1 MDATL
6 PLIPFIIPMQT
17 SDNNKRIAKNTLLLY
32 VRMLF
37 TMAVS
42 LFTSRVIL
50 NTLGVEDYGT
60 YNVVGG
66 IVTMFSVLS
75 GSLSA
80 SISRFITFELGR
92 GNIQRLKTVFST
104 GVNIQL
110 GMSLFIVLIA
120 EVVGVWFLNAKM
132 NIPSDRLV
140 AANWVFQCAILTF
153 VLNLLSVPYN
163 AAIIAHE
170 KMSVFAYI
178 SVVEVT
184 LKLIIVYMLTISPF
198 DRLKTYAVLL
208 LCVGAIIRFIYGYYC
223 KRHFEEC
230 TYHFILDK
238 PVLKEMTGFAGW
250 NFLGNGAYMLNTQG
264 VNILMNLYFGV
275 AVNAARGVAT
285 QVDAALKQFVNN
297 FTTAVNPQIT
307 KSYAQGDLEYMHKLV
322 CRSAKFSAFLMMF
335 FAVPIILETNT
346 ILTIWLKTV
355 PDYAVIFLQWIIIS
369 SFMDTVLANS
379 LVTSM
384 FATGKIKRYQIIV
397 TTVGCLVFPLSWIA
411 FKLGFE
417 PQVGYILYF
426 IIYTILLFVRLY
438 LLKDMV
444 KLPVMMYVR
453 EVLLKVILVMC
464 ISFVLPM
471 ALRLSM
477 QEGWLRLITICAI
490 GTIITA
496 LVEFRIGLT
505 TNERLFV
512 TEKLKKIKIIQEL
525 KSKYLKMKDLLT
537 ISGGGKNRSLPLHFL
552 CFLFVL
558 QQASV

>member
-1 MDATL
+1 MSN
-6 PLIPFIIPMQT
+6 QT

-50 NTLGVEDYGT
+50 NTLGVEDYGIN
-60 YNVVGG
+60 NVVGG

-75 GSLSA
+75 GSLSS
-80 SISRFITFELGR
+80 SISRFITFELGK
-92 GNIQRLKTVFST
+92 GNIERLKTIFST
-104 GVNIQL
+104 GINIQL
-110 GMSLFIVLIA
+110 GMSVLIIIIA
-120 EVVGVWFLNAKM
+120 EAVGIWFLNAKM
-132 NIPSDRLV
+132 NIPADRMV

-170 KMSVFAYI
+170 KMSAFAYI

-208 LCVGAIIRFIYGYYC
+208 LCVGAVIRFIYGYYC

-230 TYHFILDK
+230 TYHFVFDK

-275 AVNAARGVAT
+275 AVNAARGIAT

-307 KSYAQGDLEYMHKLV
+307 KSYAQGDLDYMHKLV

-444 KLPVMMYVR
+444 KLPVMMYIR
-453 EVLLKVILVMC
+453 EVLYKLAPIIVVGFSIPGILILTMD
-464 ISFVLPM
+464 
-471 ALRLSM
+471 A
-477 QEGWLRLITICAI
+477 GWLRLILVCLLSVLV
-490 GTIITA
+490 TA
-496 LVEFRIGLT
+496 ASEYFIGLS
-505 TNERLFV
+505 NK
-512 TEKLKKIKIIQEL
+512 EKTL
-525 KSKYLKMKDLLT
+525 
-537 ISGGGKNRSLPLHFL
+537 
-552 CFLFVL
+552 
-558 QQASV
+558 

>member
-1 MDATL
+1 MSN
-6 PLIPFIIPMQT
+6 QT

-50 NTLGVEDYGT
+50 NTLGVEDYGIN
-60 YNVVGG
+60 NVVGG

-75 GSLSA
+75 GSLSS
-80 SISRFITFELGR
+80 SISRFITFELGK
-92 GNIQRLKTVFST
+92 GNIERLKTIFST

-110 GMSLFIVLIA
+110 GMSVLIIIIA
-120 EVVGVWFLNAKM
+120 EAVGIWFLNAKM
-132 NIPSDRLV
+132 NIPADRMV

-170 KMSVFAYI
+170 KMSAFAYI
-178 SVVEVT
+178 SVVEVS
-184 LKLIIVYMLTISPF
+184 LKLIIVYMLMISPF
-198 DRLKTYAVLL
+198 DRLETYAVLL
-208 LCVGAIIRFIYGYYC
+208 LLVGAVIRFIYGYYC

-230 TYHFILDK
+230 TYHFVFDK

-307 KSYAQGDLEYMHKLV
+307 KSYAQGDLDYMHKLV

-335 FAVPIILETNT
+335 FTVPIILETNT

-444 KLPVMMYVR
+444 KLPVMMYIR
-453 EVLLKVILVMC
+453 EVLYKLVPVIVVGFAIPGILILTMD
-464 ISFVLPM
+464 
-471 ALRLSM
+471 A
-477 QEGWLRLITICAI
+477 GWLRLILVCLLSVLV
-490 GTIITA
+490 TA
-496 LVEFRIGLT
+496 ASEYFIGLS
-505 TNERLFV
+505 NKEKDFV
-512 TEKLKKIKIIQEL
+512 AEKIKLVI
-525 KSKYLKMKDLLT
+525 
-537 ISGGGKNRSLPLHFL
+537 GKIKK
-552 CFLFVL
+552 
-558 QQASV
+558 

>member
-1 MDATL
+1 MSN
-6 PLIPFIIPMQT
+6 QT

-50 NTLGVEDYGT
+50 NTLGVEDYGIN
-60 YNVVGG
+60 NVVGG

-75 GSLSA
+75 GSLSS
-80 SISRFITFELGR
+80 SISRFITFELGK
-92 GNIQRLKTVFST
+92 GNIERLKTIFST

-110 GMSLFIVLIA
+110 GMSVLIIIIA
-120 EVVGVWFLNAKM
+120 EAVGIWFLNAKM
-132 NIPSDRLV
+132 NIPADRMV

-170 KMSVFAYI
+170 KMSAFAYI

-208 LCVGAIIRFIYGYYC
+208 LWVGAVIRFIYGYYC

-230 TYHFILDK
+230 TYHFVFDK

-275 AVNAARGVAT
+275 AVNAARGIAT

-307 KSYAQGDLEYMHKLV
+307 KSYAQGDLAYMHKLV

-426 IIYTILLFVRLY
+426 FIYTILLFVRLY

-444 KLPVMMYVR
+444 KLPVMMYIR
-453 EVLLKVILVMC
+453 EVLYKLAPVIVVGFAIPGILILTMDA
-464 ISFVLPM
+464 S
-471 ALRLSM
+471 
-477 QEGWLRLITICAI
+477 WLRLILVCLLSVLV
-490 GTIITA
+490 TA
-496 LVEFRIGLT
+496 ASEYFIGLS
-505 TNERLFV
+505 NKEKDFV
-512 TEKLKKIKIIQEL
+512 AEKIKLVI
-525 KSKYLKMKDLLT
+525 
-537 ISGGGKNRSLPLHFL
+537 GKIKK
-552 CFLFVL
+552 
-558 QQASV
+558 

>member
-1 MDATL
+1 MSN
-6 PLIPFIIPMQT
+6 QT

-50 NTLGVEDYGT
+50 NTLGVEDYGIN
-60 YNVVGG
+60 NVVGG

-75 GSLSA
+75 GSLSS
-80 SISRFITFELGR
+80 SISRFITFELGK
-92 GNIQRLKTVFST
+92 GNIERLKTIFST

-110 GMSLFIVLIA
+110 GMSVLIIIIA
-120 EVVGVWFLNAKM
+120 EAVGIWFLNAKM
-132 NIPSDRLV
+132 NIPADRRV

-170 KMSVFAYI
+170 KMSAFAYI

-208 LCVGAIIRFIYGYYC
+208 LCVGAVIRFIYGYYC

-230 TYHFILDK
+230 TYHFVFDK

-275 AVNAARGVAT
+275 AVNAARGIAT

-307 KSYAQGDLEYMHKLV
+307 KSYAQGDLDYMHKLV

-444 KLPVMMYVR
+444 KLPVMMYIR
-453 EVLLKVILVMC
+453 EVLYKLAPIIVVGFSIPGILILTMD
-464 ISFVLPM
+464 
-471 ALRLSM
+471 A
-477 QEGWLRLITICAI
+477 GWLRLILVCLLSVLV
-490 GTIITA
+490 TA
-496 LVEFRIGLT
+496 ASEYFIGLS
-505 TNERLFV
+505 NKEKNFV
-512 TEKLKKIKIIQEL
+512 AEKIKLVI
-525 KSKYLKMKDLLT
+525 
-537 ISGGGKNRSLPLHFL
+537 GKIKK
-552 CFLFVL
+552 
-558 QQASV
+558 

>member
-1 MDATL
+1 MSNQTL
-6 PLIPFIIPMQT
+6 
-17 SDNNKRIAKNTLLLY
+17 DNNKRIAKNTLLLY

-50 NTLGVEDYGT
+50 NTLGVEDYGIN
-60 YNVVGG
+60 NVVGG

-80 SISRFITFELGR
+80 SISRFITFELGK
-92 GNIQRLKTVFST
+92 GNLQRLKTVFST

-110 GMSLFIVLIA
+110 GMSLLVVILA
-120 EVVGVWFLNAKM
+120 EAVGIWFLNTKM
-132 NIPSDRLV
+132 NIPVERLN

-170 KMSVFAYI
+170 KMSAFAYI

-208 LCVGAIIRFIYGYYC
+208 LLVGAIIRFIYGYYC
-223 KRHFEEC
+223 KRHFKEC

-307 KSYAQGDLEYMHKLV
+307 KSYAQGDLDYMHKLV

-417 PQVGYILYF
+417 PQVGYIVYF

-444 KLPVMMYVR
+444 KLPVMMYIR
-453 EVLLKVILVMC
+453 EVLYKLTPVIVVGFTIPGILILTMN
-464 ISFVLPM
+464 
-471 ALRLSM
+471 A
-477 QEGWLRLITICAI
+477 GWLRLILVCLLSVLV
-490 GTIITA
+490 TA
-496 LVEFRIGLT
+496 ASEYFIGLS
-505 TNERLFV
+505 NKEKDFV
-512 TEKLKKIKIIQEL
+512 AEKIKLVI
-525 KSKYLKMKDLLT
+525 
-537 ISGGGKNRSLPLHFL
+537 GKIKK
-552 CFLFVL
+552 
-558 QQASV
+558 

>member
-1 MDATL
+1 MST
-6 PLIPFIIPMQT
+6 QT

-50 NTLGVEDYGT
+50 NTLGIEDYGIN
-60 YNVVGG
+60 NVVGG
-66 IVTMFSVLS
+66 IVTMFAMLS
-75 GSLSA
+75 GSLSS
-80 SISRFITFELGR
+80 SISRFITFELGK
-92 GNIQRLKTVFST
+92 GNLQRLKAVFST

-110 GMSLFIVLIA
+110 GMSLLVVVVA
-120 EVVGVWFLNAKM
+120 ETVGIWFLNTKM
-132 NIPSDRLV
+132 NIPTERLD
-140 AANWVFQCAILTF
+140 AANWVFQCAMLTF
-153 VLNLLSVPYN
+153 VFNLLSVPYN

-170 KMSVFAYI
+170 KMSAFAYI
-178 SVVEVT
+178 SVVEVS
-184 LKLIIVYMLTISPF
+184 LKLIIVYVLAISPF

-208 LCVGAIIRFIYGYYC
+208 LCVGAIIRFIYGNYC

-238 PVLKEMTGFAGW
+238 PILKEMAGFAGW

-275 AVNAARGVAT
+275 SVNAARGVAT

-355 PDYAVIFLQWIIIS
+355 PDYAVIFLRWIIMS

-384 FATGKIKRYQIIV
+384 FATGEIKRYQIIV
-397 TTVGCLVFPLSWIA
+397 TAIGCLVFPLSWIA
-411 FKLGFE
+411 FKMGLE

-438 LLKDMV
+438 LLRDMIKLPTMMYIREV
-444 KLPVMMYVR
+444 LYKLLPVMAIGFATPG
-453 EVLLKVILVMC
+453 ILVLTMD
-464 ISFVLPM
+464 
-471 ALRLSM
+471 A
-477 QEGWLRLITICAI
+477 GWIRLILVCLFS
-490 GTIITA
+490 A
-496 LVEFRIGLT
+496 LVT
-505 TNERLFV
+505 SV
-512 TEKLKKIKIIQEL
+512 TEYFFGL
-525 KSKYLKMKDLLT
+525 SKNEKCFV
-537 ISGGGKNRSLPLHFL
+537 GGKVKLIIDKIRK
-552 CFLFVL
+552 
-558 QQASV
+558 

>member
-1 MDATL
+1 MSN
-6 PLIPFIIPMQT
+6 QT

-50 NTLGVEDYGT
+50 NTLGVEDYGIN
-60 YNVVGG
+60 NVVGG

-75 GSLSA
+75 GSLSS
-80 SISRFITFELGR
+80 SISRFITFELGK
-92 GNIQRLKTVFST
+92 GNIERLKTIFST

-110 GMSLFIVLIA
+110 GMSVSIIIIA
-120 EVVGVWFLNAKM
+120 EAVGIWFLNTKM
-132 NIPSDRLV
+132 NIPTDRMV

-170 KMSVFAYI
+170 KMSAFAYI
-178 SVVEVT
+178 SVVEVS
-184 LKLIIVYMLTISPF
+184 LKLIIVYMLMISPF
-198 DRLKTYAVLL
+198 DRLETYAVLL
-208 LCVGAIIRFIYGYYC
+208 LLVGAVIRFIYGYYC

-230 TYHFILDK
+230 TYHFVFDK

-275 AVNAARGVAT
+275 AVNAARGIAT

-307 KSYAQGDLEYMHKLV
+307 KSYAQGDLDYMHKLV

-444 KLPVMMYVR
+444 KLPVMMYIR
-453 EVLLKVILVMC
+453 EVLYKLAPIIVVGFAIPGILILTMD
-464 ISFVLPM
+464 
-471 ALRLSM
+471 A
-477 QEGWLRLITICAI
+477 GWLRLILVCLLSVLV
-490 GTIITA
+490 TA
-496 LVEFRIGLT
+496 ASEYFIGLS
-505 TNERLFV
+505 NKEKNFV
-512 TEKLKKIKIIQEL
+512 AEKIKLVI
-525 KSKYLKMKDLLT
+525 
-537 ISGGGKNRSLPLHFL
+537 GKIKK
-552 CFLFVL
+552 
-558 QQASV
+558 

>member
-1 MDATL
+1 MSN
-6 PLIPFIIPMQT
+6 QT

-50 NTLGVEDYGT
+50 NTLGVEDYGIN
-60 YNVVGG
+60 NVVGG

-75 GSLSA
+75 GSLSS
-80 SISRFITFELGR
+80 SISRFITFELGK
-92 GNIQRLKTVFST
+92 GNIERLKTIFST

-110 GMSLFIVLIA
+110 GMSVLIIIIA
-120 EVVGVWFLNAKM
+120 EAVGIWFLNTKM
-132 NIPSDRLV
+132 NIPTDRMV

-170 KMSVFAYI
+170 KMSAFAYI
-178 SVVEVT
+178 SVVEVS
-184 LKLIIVYMLTISPF
+184 LKLIIVYMLMISPF
-198 DRLKTYAVLL
+198 DRLETYAVLL
-208 LCVGAIIRFIYGYYC
+208 LLVGAVIRFIYGYYC

-230 TYHFILDK
+230 TYHFVFDK

-275 AVNAARGVAT
+275 AVNAARGIAT

-307 KSYAQGDLEYMHKLV
+307 KSYAQGDLDYVHKLV

-444 KLPVMMYVR
+444 KLPVMMYIR
-453 EVLLKVILVMC
+453 EVLYKLAPIIVVGFAIPGILILTMD
-464 ISFVLPM
+464 
-471 ALRLSM
+471 A
-477 QEGWLRLITICAI
+477 GWLRLILVCLLSVLV
-490 GTIITA
+490 TA
-496 LVEFRIGLT
+496 ASEYFIGLS
-505 TNERLFV
+505 NKEKNFV
-512 TEKLKKIKIIQEL
+512 AEKIKLVIGKI
-525 KSKYLKMKDLLT
+525 KSKWE
-537 ISGGGKNRSLPLHFL
+537 
-552 CFLFVL
+552 
-558 QQASV
+558 

>member
-1 MDATL
+1 MSN
-6 PLIPFIIPMQT
+6 QT

-50 NTLGVEDYGT
+50 NTLGVEDYGIN
-60 YNVVGG
+60 NVVGG

-75 GSLSA
+75 GSLSS
-80 SISRFITFELGR
+80 SISRFITFELGK
-92 GNIQRLKTVFST
+92 GNIERLKTIFST

-110 GMSLFIVLIA
+110 GMSVLIIIIA
-120 EVVGVWFLNAKM
+120 EAVGIWFLNTKM
-132 NIPSDRLV
+132 NIPTDRMV

-170 KMSVFAYI
+170 KMSAFAYI
-178 SVVEVT
+178 SVVEVS
-184 LKLIIVYMLTISPF
+184 LKLIIVYMLMISPF
-198 DRLKTYAVLL
+198 DRLETYAVLL
-208 LCVGAIIRFIYGYYC
+208 LLVGAVIRFIYGYYC

-230 TYHFILDK
+230 TYHFVFDK

-250 NFLGNGAYMLNTQG
+250 NFLGNGAYMFNTQG

-275 AVNAARGVAT
+275 AVNAARGIAT

-307 KSYAQGDLEYMHKLV
+307 KSYAQGDLAYMHKLV
-322 CRSAKFSAFLMMF
+322 CRSAKFSAFLMLF
-335 FAVPIILETNT
+335 FAIPILLETQS

-355 PDYAVIFLQWIIIS
+355 PEYAAIFLQLIIIS
-369 SFMDTVLANS
+369 SFVDTVLANS

-384 FATGKIKRYQIIV
+384 FATGNIKRYQIIV
-397 TTVGCLVFPLSWIA
+397 TTIGCLVFPFSWIA
-411 FKLGFE
+411 FQLGFQPE
-417 PQVGYILYF
+417 IAYVLYF
-426 IIYTILLFVRLY
+426 IIYTVLLGVRLY

-453 EVLLKVILVMC
+453 EVLYR
-464 ISFVLPM
+464 VLPVM
-471 ALRLSM
+471 IICFIIPMMIRYSM
-477 QEGWLRLITICAI
+477 QEGWMRLILLCLVSTIV
-490 GTIITA
+490 TA
-496 LVEFRIGLT
+496 VVEYSIGLT
-505 TNERLFV
+505 KNERKFIV
-512 TEKLKKIKIIQEL
+512 GKINNKNI
-525 KSKYLKMKDLLT
+525 KDKYLKMKELLT
-537 ISGGGKNRSLPLHFL
+537 KMGGGKNR
-552 CFLFVL
+552 
-558 QQASV
+558 

>member
-1 MDATL
+1 MSN
-6 PLIPFIIPMQT
+6 QT

-50 NTLGVEDYGT
+50 NTLGVEDYGIN
-60 YNVVGG
+60 NVVGG

-75 GSLSA
+75 GSLSS
-80 SISRFITFELGR
+80 SISRFITFELGK
-92 GNIQRLKTVFST
+92 GNIERLKTIFST

-110 GMSLFIVLIA
+110 GMSVLIIIIA
-120 EVVGVWFLNAKM
+120 EAVGIWFLNTKM
-132 NIPSDRLV
+132 NIPTDRMV

-170 KMSVFAYI
+170 KMSAFAYI
-178 SVVEVT
+178 SVVEVS
-184 LKLIIVYMLTISPF
+184 LKLIIVYMLMISPF
-198 DRLKTYAVLL
+198 DRLETYAVLL
-208 LCVGAIIRFIYGYYC
+208 LLVGAVIRFIYGYYC

-230 TYHFILDK
+230 TYHFVFDK

-250 NFLGNGAYMLNTQG
+250 NVLGNGAYMLNTQG

-275 AVNAARGVAT
+275 AVNAARGIAT

-307 KSYAQGDLEYMHKLV
+307 KSYAQGNLDYMHKLV
-322 CRSAKFSAFLMMF
+322 CRSAKFSAFLMLF
-335 FAVPIILETNT
+335 FAIPILLETQS

-355 PDYAVIFLQWIIIS
+355 PEYAAIFLQLIIIS
-369 SFMDTVLANS
+369 SFVDTVLANS

-397 TTVGCLVFPLSWIA
+397 TTIGCLVFPFSWIA
-411 FKLGFE
+411 FQLGFQPE
-417 PQVGYILYF
+417 IAYVLYF
-426 IIYTILLFVRLY
+426 IIYTVLLGVRLY

-453 EVLLKVILVMC
+453 EVLYR
-464 ISFVLPM
+464 VLPVM
-471 ALRLSM
+471 IICFIIPMMIRYSM
-477 QEGWLRLITICAI
+477 QEGWMRLILLCLVSTIV
-490 GTIITA
+490 TA
-496 LVEFRIGLT
+496 VVEYSIGLT
-505 TNERLFV
+505 KNERKFIV
-512 TEKLKKIKIIQEL
+512 GKINNKNI
-525 KSKYLKMKDLLT
+525 KDKYLKMKELLT
-537 ISGGGKNRSLPLHFL
+537 KMGGVKTDNFYQYPCAFCL
-552 CFLFVL
+552 CYNKQVMNNK
-558 QQASV
+558 QEAWR

>member
-1 MDATL
+1 MSNQTL
-6 PLIPFIIPMQT
+6 
-17 SDNNKRIAKNTLLLY
+17 DNNKRIAKNTLLLY

-50 NTLGVEDYGT
+50 NTLGVEDYGIN
-60 YNVVGG
+60 NVVGG

-75 GSLSA
+75 GSLSS
-80 SISRFITFELGR
+80 SISRFITFELGK
-92 GNIQRLKTVFST
+92 GNIERLKTIFST

-110 GMSLFIVLIA
+110 GMSVLIIIIA
-120 EVVGVWFLNAKM
+120 EAVGIWFLNAKM
-132 NIPSDRLV
+132 NIPADRMV

-170 KMSVFAYI
+170 KMSAFAYI
-178 SVVEVT
+178 SVVEVS
-184 LKLIIVYMLTISPF
+184 LKLIIVYMLMISPF
-198 DRLKTYAVLL
+198 DRLETYAVLL
-208 LCVGAIIRFIYGYYC
+208 LLVGAVIRFIYGYYC

-230 TYHFILDK
+230 TYHFVFDK
-238 PVLKEMTGFAGW
+238 LVLKEMTGFAGW

-307 KSYAQGDLEYMHKLV
+307 KSYAQGDLDYMHKLV

-335 FAVPIILETNT
+335 FTVPIILETNT

-444 KLPVMMYVR
+444 KLPVMMYIR
-453 EVLLKVILVMC
+453 EVLYKLVPVIVVGFAIPGILILTMD
-464 ISFVLPM
+464 
-471 ALRLSM
+471 A
-477 QEGWLRLITICAI
+477 GWLRLILVCLLSVLV
-490 GTIITA
+490 TA
-496 LVEFRIGLT
+496 ASEYFIGLS
-505 TNERLFV
+505 NKEKDFV
-512 TEKLKKIKIIQEL
+512 AEKIKLVI
-525 KSKYLKMKDLLT
+525 
-537 ISGGGKNRSLPLHFL
+537 GKIKK
-552 CFLFVL
+552 
-558 QQASV
+558 

>member
-1 MDATL
+1 MSN
-6 PLIPFIIPMQT
+6 QT

-50 NTLGVEDYGT
+50 NTLGVEDYGIN
-60 YNVVGG
+60 NVVGG

-75 GSLSA
+75 GSLSS
-80 SISRFITFELGR
+80 SISRFITFELGK
-92 GNIQRLKTVFST
+92 GNIERLKTIFST

-110 GMSLFIVLIA
+110 GMSVLIIIIA
-120 EVVGVWFLNAKM
+120 EAVGIWFLNTKM
-132 NIPSDRLV
+132 NIPTDRMV

-170 KMSVFAYI
+170 KMSAFAYI

-184 LKLIIVYMLTISPF
+184 LKLIIVYMFMISPF
-198 DRLKTYAVLL
+198 DRLETYAVLL
-208 LCVGAIIRFIYGYYC
+208 LLVGAVIRFIYGYYC

-230 TYHFILDK
+230 TYHFVFDK

-275 AVNAARGVAT
+275 AVNAARGIAT

-307 KSYAQGDLEYMHKLV
+307 KSYAQGDLDYMHKLV

-444 KLPVMMYVR
+444 KLPVMMYIR
-453 EVLLKVILVMC
+453 EVLYKLAPIIVVGFSIPGILILTMD
-464 ISFVLPM
+464 
-471 ALRLSM
+471 A
-477 QEGWLRLITICAI
+477 GWLRLILVCLLSVLV
-490 GTIITA
+490 TA
-496 LVEFRIGLT
+496 ASEYFIGLS
-505 TNERLFV
+505 NKEKNFV
-512 TEKLKKIKIIQEL
+512 AEKIKLVI
-525 KSKYLKMKDLLT
+525 
-537 ISGGGKNRSLPLHFL
+537 GKIKK
-552 CFLFVL
+552 
-558 QQASV
+558 